1 MNTPA
6 NDEIR
11 IRQLERELRITKNSF
26 EKLTA
31 QYRAK
36 EAMETAMAAQNALQK
51 SYTNMLLDSSP
62 SLIVLLDA
70 QGRFRLSTKSFLD
83 AMNIPNFDFIEGK
96 DYISVIENVLD
107 DESKTVLTRVFN
119 ELISGDSGSIHYSHF
134 FDFTGQGVKRFYTVD
149 CKRIDGTGGSIAGI
163 LCVFTDNTELET
175 QKVTAERANHSKSD
189 FLAAMSH
196 EIRTPMNAI
205 IGLNDILARTKLDD
219 RQRKYLADIKSSA
232 GTLLGLINDIL
243 DFSKIEAGKMTIVS
257 SVYNLRGLLENLRSL
272 YARIFADKDLYFHL
286 EMDESLPEWVSGDE
300 MRVRQTLTNLITNAA
315 KYTKTGGGTL
325 KAWLDKDT
333 GFLVF
338 DMIDT
343 GIGVRAEDTDRLFK
357 PFERLD
363 LMKNRAIQ
371 GAGLGLPISAN
382 FCELMGGSLTVSS
395 EYGKGS
401 CFTAK
406 LPYIPGDKSQFEEE
420 ESADVFPAPEL
431 RVLVVDDIEINLDV
445 ASVMLEAFGIRAD
458 VAGGGEEA
466 IRKVCEKD
474 YDVVFMDHMMPEMDG
489 IEATHCIRA
498 MGGKYLTLPIIA
510 LTANAVN
517 DAEKNF
523 LANGFTGFLAKPL
536 ELTTLSRCLKKLIKA
551 NV

>member
-1 MNTPA
+1 
-6 NDEIR
+6 
-11 IRQLERELRITKNSF
+11 
-26 EKLTA
+26 
-31 QYRAK
+31 
-36 EAMETAMAAQNALQK
+36 
-51 SYTNMLLDSSP
+51 MLLDSSP

-70 QGRFRLSTKSFLD
+70 QGRFRLVTKSFLD
-83 AMNIPNFDFIEGK
+83 VMGIPNFDYIEGK
-96 DYISVIENVLD
+96 EYMGVVDNILDDDSKNVLA
-107 DESKTVLTRVFN
+107 TVFA
-119 ELISGDSGSIHYSHF
+119 ELIAGASGRVQYSHF
-134 FDFTGQGVKRFYTVD
+134 FDFTGQGFKRFYTVD
-149 CKRIDGTGGSIAGI
+149 CKRIEGTEGSIAGI
-163 LCVFTDNTELET
+163 LCVFTDNTELEE

-205 IGLNDILARTKLDD
+205 IGLNDILARTNLDEH
-219 RQRKYLADIKSSA
+219 QRKYLADIKSSA

-243 DFSKIEAGKMTIVS
+243 DFSKIEAGKMTIVN
-257 SVYNLRGLLENLRSL
+257 SVYNLKALLENLYSL
-272 YARIFADKDLYFHL
+272 YARIFADKDLYFKL
-286 EMDESLPEWVSGDE
+286 EIDENLPEWVSGDE
-300 MRVRQTLTNLITNAA
+300 MRIRQTLTNLITNAA

-325 KAWLDKDT
+325 KARLDADT
-333 GFLVF
+333 NFLVF
-338 DMIDT
+338 EMIDT
-343 GIGVRAEDTDRLFK
+343 GIGVKPEDVDRLFK

-363 LMKNRAIQ
+363 LMRNRAIQ

-382 FCELMGGSLTVSS
+382 FCELMGGSLTVTSD
-395 EYGKGS
+395 YGKGS

-420 ESADVFPAPEL
+420 ESADVFPAPDL
-431 RVLVVDDIEINLDV
+431 KVLVVDDIEINLDV

-466 IRKVCEKD
+466 VRKVCEKD

-498 MGGKYLTLPIIA
+498 MGGKYRTLPIIA

-523 LANGFTGFLAKPL
+523 LATGFTGFLAKPL
-536 ELTTLSRCLKKLIKA
+536 ELSTLSRCLKKLIKA
-551 NV
+551 SA